1 MQQAATTFTEKQGT
15 QAVIKLQ
22 SMVNNKESEESARR
36 RWNSFTDNEKL
47 QTERVYNQFFGAGR
61 N

>member
-1 MQQAATTFTEKQGT
+1 MSTVTFTEEQGT

-22 SMVNNKESEESARR
+22 GMAGKEEAEEAACR

-47 QTERVYNQFFGAGR
+47 QTERAYNQFFGAGR